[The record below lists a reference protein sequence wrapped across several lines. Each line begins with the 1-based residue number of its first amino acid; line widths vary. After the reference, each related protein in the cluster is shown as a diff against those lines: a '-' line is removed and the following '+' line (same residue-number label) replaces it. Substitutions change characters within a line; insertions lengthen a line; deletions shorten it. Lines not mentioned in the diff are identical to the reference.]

1 MRKEQIIK
9 KLTSRK
15 FIVAVISIISGI
27 CLLLGADSDTVS
39 IISGG
44 AMIILPTIAYCLVEG
59 KIDAENVKTIVTTLE
74 ETINTLDDIKKSE
87 NDFHGETEGEDD
99 E

>member
-1 MRKEQIIK
+1 MTKEQIIK

-15 FIVAVISIISGI
+15 FIIAVISIISGI

-44 AMIILPTIAYCLVEG
+44 AMIILPAVAYCIAEG
-59 KIDAENVKTIVTTLE
+59 KIDAENVKLISSALAD
-74 ETINTLDDIKKSE
+74 TINELDNMNNILESE
-87 NDFHGETEGEDD
+87 VDANDEG
-99 E
+99 